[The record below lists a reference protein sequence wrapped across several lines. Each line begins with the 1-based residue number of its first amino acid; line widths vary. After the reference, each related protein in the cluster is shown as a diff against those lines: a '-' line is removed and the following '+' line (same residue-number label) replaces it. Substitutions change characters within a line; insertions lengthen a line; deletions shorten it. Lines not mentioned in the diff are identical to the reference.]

1 MAYKIKLS
9 KEQKRKMI
17 KKDLRKNWP
26 VYLVVLPII
35 IYYLMFEYIP
45 MYGVQIAFQD
55 YRPAQGF
62 GKDWVGFKHFI
73 KFFQGAYFWRLMR
86 NTFLINWYE
95 LLFSFPVPIIIALL
109 YNEIKSKKFKTITN
123 TFIYLPHFI
132 SLVVVCSIVQ
142 QFCSGDGLLTNLVA
156 TFTGEDKSLL
166 AQAKWF
172 RTVYIGSGVWQ
183 GAGWGSI
190 IYVAALQGIDTQLYD
205 AAAVDGANKWRQ
217 MLHVTIPGI
226 LPTVM
231 VRFVL
236 TLGSMLSVGSQK
248 ILLLYNEATYET
260 ADVISTYIHR
270 YGMEN
275 AKYSYSTA
283 VGLFMNVINVSM
295 FIAANKM
302 SKKLTSVSL
311 W

>member
-26 VYLVVLPII
+26 VYMVVLPII

-95 LLFSFPVPIIIALL
+95 LFFSFPVPIIIALL

-172 RTVYIGSGVWQ
+172 RTIYIGSGVWQ

-236 TLGSMLSVGSQK
+236 TLGSMMSVGSQK

-295 FIAANKM
+295 FIVANKM

>member
-1 MAYKIKLS
+1 MAYKLKLS
-9 KEQKRKMI
+9 KEEKRRLI
-17 KKDLRKNWP
+17 KKDLRRNWP

-35 IYYLMFEYIP
+35 IYYFMFEYIP
-45 MYGVQIAFQD
+45 MYGVQIAFQE
-55 YRPAQGF
+55 YRPARGF
-62 GKDWVGFKHFI
+62 GHDWVGFKHFI
-73 KFFQGAYFWRLMR
+73 KFFQGPYFWRLMR

-95 LLFSFPVPIIIALL
+95 LLFSFPIPIIIALL
-109 YNEIKSKKFKTITN
+109 YNEIKSKKFKSITN
-123 TFIYLPHFI
+123 TCIYLPHFI
-132 SLVVVCSIVQ
+132 SLVVVCAIVH
-142 QFCSGDGLLTNLVA
+142 QFCSGDGFLTQIA
-156 TFTGEDKSLL
+156 AFFTGEDKSLL

-172 RTVYIGSGVWQ
+172 RTIYIGSGIWQ

-205 AAAVDGANKWRQ
+205 AASVDGANKWGQ
-217 MLHVTIPGI
+217 MIHVTIPGI
-226 LPTVM
+226 LPSIM

-283 VGLFMNVINVSM
+283 VGLFMNIINVSM
-295 FIAANKM
+295 FISANKL